1 MKERF
6 HATEVVRWACDRSS
20 GIDMVL

>member
-6 HATEVVRWACDRSS
+6 HATEVVRWACDRST
-20 GIDMVL
+20 GIDTVL